1 MVINDNGFS
10 MRDKKSYVNGA
21 LFFFFL
27 KTFDHL
33 LEMQEIES
41 WSPKCVT
48 IR

>member
-10 MRDKKSYVNGA
+10 LRDKKSYVNGV
-21 LFFFFL
+21 LFFFVK

-41 WSPKCVT
+41 WPPKCVT